1 MINSITVYASEE
13 VLITIRELAVKA
25 GAVILTS
32 YMPENKIGD
41 KKSTVLRTYK
51 K

>member
-13 VLITIRELAVKA
+13 VLITIRELA

-41 KKSTVLRTYK
+41 KKSTYL
-51 K
+51 